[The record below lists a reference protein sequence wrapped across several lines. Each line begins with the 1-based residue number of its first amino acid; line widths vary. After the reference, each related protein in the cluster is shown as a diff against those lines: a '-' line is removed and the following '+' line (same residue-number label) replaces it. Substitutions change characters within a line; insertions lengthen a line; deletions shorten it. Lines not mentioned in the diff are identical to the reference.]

1 MSTCMTVKSVQR
13 VNRRV
18 YLFSVRLYKDITHYT
33 HEYILEETDRFNLS
47 YHDMEVDT
55 TVVNEMLSKTYDYH
69 VLVVEDD
76 PDVRYS
82 LRKELSANFQ
92 VEVAGNGNEA
102 LDLLGQGD
110 AFHLIL
116 SDVLMPGMNGFQLV
130 NRVKNDLAF
139 SHIPIIL
146 LTALSEDSQRIY
158 GIAEGADEYIPKPF
172 NIDFLKIR
180 IINMISERQ
189 KMKEAYMKNLQ
200 AGTMDNVEVCKLMK
214 VDELFRD
221 KLLSIVDTQ
230 YENSDFSIEDLSE
243 HLGLS
248 RVHFTG
254 R

>member
-1 MSTCMTVKSVQR
+1 MV
-13 VNRRV
+13 
-18 YLFSVRLYKDITHYT
+18 
-33 HEYILEETDRFNLS
+33 
-47 YHDMEVDT
+47 
-55 TVVNEMLSKTYDYH
+55 
-69 VLVVEDD
+69 
-76 PDVRYS
+76 
-82 LRKELSANFQ
+82 
-92 VEVAGNGNEA
+92 EA

-189 KMKEAYMKNLQ
+189 KMKEAYMKNLRGRYDGQCGGMQTDEGRRVVQGQ
-200 AGTMDNVEVCKLMK
+200 AAEYC
-214 VDELFRD
+214 RHA
-221 KLLSIVDTQ
+221 I
-230 YENSDFSIEDLSE
+230 
-243 HLGLS
+243 
-248 RVHFTG
+248 
-254 R
+254 

>member
-1 MSTCMTVKSVQR
+1 MG
-13 VNRRV
+13 
-18 YLFSVRLYKDITHYT
+18 KD
-33 HEYILEETDRFNLS
+33 
-47 YHDMEVDT
+47 V
-55 TVVNEMLSKTYDYH
+55 
-69 VLVVEDD
+69 
-76 PDVRYS
+76 
-82 LRKELSANFQ
+82 
-92 VEVAGNGNEA
+92 
-102 LDLLGQGD
+102 

-189 KMKEAYMKNLQ
+189 KMKEAYMKNLR

-248 RVHFTG
+248 RVHLYRKMKTLFGVSPTDYLRNYRLNKAMLLLKARQYNISEIAYMTGFTSPAYFTKCFRTLYG
-254 R
+254 VTPTEAMVAN